1 MTGLGHIEE
10 RVDAEAD
17 AKGGGMLWPPSI
29 RQWVL
34 VSFTDRRAHE
44 RRSMWKNGWSSDFAS
59 WISGCLRSIHVE
71 MSIE

>member
-1 MTGLGHIEE
+1 M
-10 RVDAEAD
+10 DADAD

-44 RRSMWKNGWSSDFAS
+44 RRSMWKNGGVQ
-59 WISGCLRSIHVE
+59 ISLHGFQDAYVISMWRCLLSN
-71 MSIE
+71 